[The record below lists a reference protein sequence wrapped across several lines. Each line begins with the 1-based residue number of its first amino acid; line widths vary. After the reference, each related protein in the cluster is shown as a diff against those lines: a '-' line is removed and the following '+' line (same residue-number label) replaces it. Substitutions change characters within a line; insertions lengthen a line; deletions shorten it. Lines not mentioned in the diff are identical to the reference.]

1 IGRQGNIIF
10 VGRRDHQVKIRGV
23 RIEMGEVE
31 SAVRSHPLVE
41 SACVVA
47 RSQPSGKILAAFIA
61 PFFNTALLT
70 QLDTLLNT
78 FLFKLL
84 CDGHQFLLM
93 LRNPQGQFREQML
106 AHPPIHRPWII

>member
-1 IGRQGNIIF
+1 MAAEERLYRTGDIAKWDEQGNIIF

-47 RSQPSGKILAAFIA
+47 RSQPSGKILAAFVQPVSPELTID
-61 PFFNTALLT
+61 ALRHALVT
-70 QLDTLLNT
+70 QLHPAAIPSVFI
-78 FLFKLL
+78 FLPALPL
-84 CDGHQFLLM
+84 TING
-93 LRNPQGQFREQML
+93 
-106 AHPPIHRPWII
+106 